1 MMQVTQGKFPETVT
15 SIKENTASIKRSHIE
30 SNLGEGEED
39 RVVGKLVDIP
49 GHASMRM
56 YY

>member
-1 MMQVTQGKFPETVT
+1 MTQGKFPETVT
-15 SIKENTASIKRSHIE
+15 SMKENIVSIKRSHIE
-30 SNLGEGEED
+30 SSLGEGEED

-56 YY
+56 YC